1 MKVVILCGG
10 YGTRLAEETKIRPK
24 PMVKIGNLPI
34 LIHLMNYYCSYGHNE
49 FILALGYKGNY
60 IKKFF
65 KNYKK
70 KNFHAT
76 LIDTGKSSLTGGR
89 LLRLKKYLIN
99 EKSFMVTYGDGLSN
113 INLNKLK
120 KFHQKHKK
128 IATLS
133 AVRPPARFGELF
145 LKKKGV
151 VSQFKE
157 KPQTSENWINGG
169 FFLFN
174 NNIFDYL
181 KNDKTILERDP
192 FQKLS
197 KKKELRA
204 FKHYGFWQCMD
215 TLRDKILLNQIWK
228 SKKIPWIKKI

>member
-10 YGTRLAEETKIRPK
+10 YGTRLAEETKVRPK

-34 LIHLMNYYCSYGHNE
+34 LVHLINYYSGFGHNE

-60 IKKFF
+60 IKKYF
-65 KNYKK
+65 KKYKK
-70 KNFHAT
+70 KKLNIT
-76 LIDTGKSSLTGGR
+76 LVDTGKNSLTGGR
-89 LLRLKKYLIN
+89 LLRLKKYLSN

-113 INLNKLK
+113 INLHKLK
-120 KFHQKHKK
+120 MFHKKHKK
-128 IATLS
+128 IASLS

-145 LKKKGV
+145 LKKGV

-169 FFLFN
+169 FFIFN
-174 NNIFDYL
+174 SKIFDYL

-197 KKKELRA
+197 SKKQLMA
-204 FKHYGFWQCMD
+204 YKHHGFWQCMD
-215 TLRDKILLNQIWK
+215 TLRDKTLLNQIWN
-228 SKKIPWIKKI
+228 SKKIPWIKKF